1 LLSAL
6 LLAPIRF
13 LLHHA
18 EPKINCLPSFHELFT
33 NFIFFAGTL
42 KTFIQGRKKEEEE
55 EIQ

>member
-1 LLSAL
+1 LLSA